1 MAEYDDDKD
10 TGSDYS
16 EKPASYYLD
25 KIDSALNAPEMRE
38 WQERCKKIR
47 KKYRYEQSQSVK
59 ARKYQ
64 ILWSNLEV
72 LKPAVMAKPPLPV
85 VQRRYRDQDPVGREA
100 CELLER
106 ACRFQVESND
116 YFSRL
121 EHVRDDFLLY
131 ARGVARLY
139 YEPVM
144 VTVEDDD
151 DVDGLDEAS
160 MRGPDAQAQEEMQEA
175 IEAGNPQEVLDFEN
189 VKLRFVQ
196 REDFVHEAA
205 RTWDEVSWCA
215 FRAYLCKEELI
226 ERFGE
231 ELARNIPLDA
241 SPGSEDE
248 RMNNNAKPHTVES
261 KATIWEFWDK
271 EAQKVCWIAKGYPT
285 VLESGAPYLKLT
297 GFFPCPKPA
306 FGTITTDSLAPI
318 PDYVYYQDQAEE
330 IDVLTARIGALQQA
344 LKLVGF
350 YPGGPQGEGSPEI
363 ERALT
368 PGFENKMIAVK
379 SWAAFTEGSGSKAPI
394 VWLPI
399 ENVIVILKSC
409 IELRKQL
416 IEDIYQI
423 IGISDIM
430 RGDGEKD
437 ETATAQSIKAQF
449 GSTRIRERQQ
459 ELARFS
465 RDITRM
471 LAEIICSTFEP
482 DTLLKMANMKLPT
495 EQELFM
501 MQQQQMLAM
510 QAQQAAQA
518 QMLPPQGMP
527 PAMPPQAPMGP
538 AI

>member
-1 MAEYDDDKD
+1 MDKYDDQDK
-10 TGSDYS
+10 GAGYSD
-16 EKPASYYLD
+16 KPASYYLD
-25 KIDSALNAPEMRE
+25 CIESAQNTPEMRE
-38 WQERCKKIR
+38 WDNRCKKIR
-47 KKYRYEQSQSVK
+47 KKYRYAQSENVLT
-59 ARKYQ
+59 RKYQ

-72 LKPAVMAKPPLPV
+72 LKPAVLAKPPLPV

-106 ACRFQVESND
+106 SCRFQVESND

-121 EHVRDDFLLY
+121 EQLRDDYLLY
-131 ARGVARLY
+131 GRGVARVY
-139 YEPVM
+139 YEPVYIS
-144 VTVEDDD
+144 VEDDD

-160 MRGPDAQAQEEMQEA
+160 MRGPDEVAQEEMQEA
-175 IEAGNPQEVLDFEN
+175 SEAGNPQQVLDFEN
-189 VKLRFVQ
+189 VKLRFVH

-205 RTWDEVSWCA
+205 RTWDEVSWVA
-215 FRAYLCKEELI
+215 FRAYLSKDDLV

-231 ELARNIPLDA
+231 DLAAQIPLDA
-241 SPGSEDE
+241 VPGPENE
-248 RMNNNAKPHTVES
+248 RMNTNAQQGHVEA

-271 EAQKVCWIAKGYPT
+271 EKQEVCWIAKGYPE
-285 VLESGAPYLKLT
+285 VLECGPPYLKLT

-306 FGTITTDSLAPI
+306 FGTLTTDSLAPI

-330 IDVLTARIGALQQA
+330 IDTLTARIGSLQQS

-350 YPGGPQGEGSPEI
+350 YPAGPQGEGSPQI
-363 ERALT
+363 EMAMS
-368 PGFENKMIAVK
+368 PKFENKMIAVK
-379 SWAAFTEGSGSKAPI
+379 NFAAFTEGTGGKAPV
-394 VWLPI
+394 VWLPV
-399 ENVIVILKSC
+399 EQVIVILKSC
-409 IELRKQL
+409 VELRKQL

-430 RGDGEKD
+430 RGDGEKE

-471 LAEIICSTFEP
+471 LGEIICTTFEP
-482 DTLLKMANMKLPT
+482 ATLLKMANMTIPT
-495 EQELFM
+495 EQELM
-501 MQQQQMLAM
+501 MAQQQQMLAM
-510 QAQQAAQA
+510 QAQQAQ
-518 QMLPPQGMP
+518 LMP
-527 PAMPPQAPMGP
+527 PPGAMPPPQAPQGP